1 MVVVGGG
8 VAGAFLAKPLQFVAD
23 VVVID
28 SYVSLPLCLLST
40 LRLLFPGCSV
50 RFRLGDEL
58 SYLWR
63 SLFFMVYISHLISL
77 FLDWNDFDVNF
88 TGKGGFRLSGVL
100 FVGYRFN
107 K

>member
-1 MVVVGGG
+1 MVGGG

-28 SYVSLPLCLLST
+28 SYVSLPPPRLLST

-50 RFRLGDEL
+50 RLRLGDEL
-58 SYLWR
+58 FYLWR
-63 SLFFMVYISHLISL
+63 SPFFMVYISHVISL

-88 TGKGGFRLSGVL
+88 TGKGGVFG
-100 FVGYRFN
+100 
-107 K
+107 